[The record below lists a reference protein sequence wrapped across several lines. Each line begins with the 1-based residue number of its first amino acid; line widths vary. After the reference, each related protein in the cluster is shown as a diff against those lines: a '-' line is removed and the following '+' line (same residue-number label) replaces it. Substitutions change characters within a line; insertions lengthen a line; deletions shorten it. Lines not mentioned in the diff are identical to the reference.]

1 MKLPWML
8 VSAIILRSVTPAS
21 AHAQAATVAV
31 LPLEN
36 GGSYGKDKD
45 EYDGLRRGLAG
56 LLGSEL
62 GRGTITVVARDRT
75 QRMVDEQGAAVA
87 DRIDAQTAARIGK
100 AAGARYVIVG
110 TFIDLYGDFRLD
122 ARIID
127 ASSGEILKVVRSDPK
142 LSDRKQIY
150 RIVQSV
156 AQRIGEGIN
165 AGTVATGA
173 RNLPVDAVAWYG
185 KGLLYLD
192 RGDRKKAREA
202 FEQAV
207 KSAPGFAEAEEGL
220 KAAGAA

>member
-1 MKLPWML
+1 MKRSWRSLAAAL
-8 VSAIILRSVTPAS
+8 ILGLAGT
-21 AHAQAATVAV
+21 QAARAQVTVAV

-56 LLGSEL
+56 LLGAEL
-62 GRGTITVVARDRT
+62 GRGGVTVIPRART
-75 QRMVDEQGAAVA
+75 QKMVDDQGAAVA

-100 AAGARYVIVG
+100 AADARFVIVG

-127 ASSGEILKVVRSDPK
+127 CGTGEILKVVRSDPR
-142 LSDRKQIY
+142 LSDRKQLF

-156 AQRIGEGIN
+156 AERIGEGIK
-165 AGTVATGA
+165 AGPAAPSA
-173 RNLPVDAVAWYG
+173 RNLSTEAVAWYG

-192 RGDRKKAREA
+192 RGDRKRAREA
-202 FEQAV
+202 FEQATRA
-207 KSAPGFAEAEEGL
+207 APGFAEAEDAL
-220 KAAGAA
+220 KATGPA